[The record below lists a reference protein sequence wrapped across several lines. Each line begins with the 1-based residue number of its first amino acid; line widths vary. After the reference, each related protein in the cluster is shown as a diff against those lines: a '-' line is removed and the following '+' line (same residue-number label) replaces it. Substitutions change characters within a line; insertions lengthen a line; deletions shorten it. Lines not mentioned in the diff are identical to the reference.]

1 MFVLVVF
8 YYPIKGIGY
17 IIEPIGFWFIIGTAP
32 SKLLILSYMPCI
44 GGVIPLGGYR
54 II

>member
-1 MFVLVVF
+1 MF

-17 IIEPIGFWFIIGTAP
+17 IIEPVRFWFIIGTAP
-32 SKLLILSYMPCI
+32 SILLLIPYIPSI